1 MTTKFAIT
9 LNSSGDWEPW
19 IELAKSHATAQ
30 RIWEYVNPENPQR
43 IYLSE
48 PTIPTT
54 DTVHQL
60 LRSERTSTLAPS
72 IPLSESSE
80 AEDPPAP
87 PPRPRRR
94 GRPPNNPVPQ
104 GDNDEDADPPPPPAP
119 QGPTDTEVEARLKIE
134 NIRYKHAY
142 QLYSHQQQAFDV
154 LPTIIQNSVNRGYLQ
169 HTYNCDS
176 AYEMLVSL
184 KERVAPD
191 DFATTLDVRMQYK
204 HLSKPPKGQTLDT
217 WVNKW
222 EEIYQRGIKLN
233 IPDVAAP
240 NPHFDFLN
248 AVENV
253 LPDFYTVNQDLLL
266 KQAQAGKVMDFPDLL
281 NLFRNAKRMH
291 QVKQGGRLLGGES
304 AFTASLQKEPVSF

>member
-9 LNSSGDWEPW
+9 LNSSDDWEPW
-19 IELAKSHATAQ
+19 IKLAKSHAMAQ

-43 IYLSE
+43 VYLSE
-48 PTIPTT
+48 PTIPTA
-54 DTVHQL
+54 DTVRQL
-60 LRSERTSTLAPS
+60 LLAERTPASTRTVQPTSTPASTPPDVPSRAPRRQTGR
-72 IPLSESSE
+72 
-80 AEDPPAP
+80 AQDGDDDDAP
-87 PPRPRRR
+87 PP
-94 GRPPNNPVPQ
+94 
-104 GDNDEDADPPPPPAP
+104 AAPAQP
-119 QGPTDTEVEARLKIE
+119 DLTDVEVEARLKIE
-134 NIRYKHAY
+134 TIRYKHKYQAY
-142 QLYSHQQQAFDV
+142 LHQQRAFDL

-184 KERVAPD
+184 KQKVAPD
-191 DFATTLDVRMQYK
+191 DFVTALDVRMQYK
-204 HLSKPPKGQTLDT
+204 HLSKPPKGQTLDS

-233 IPDVAAP
+233 IPEVTAP

-248 AVENV
+248 AAENV
-253 LPDFYTVNQDLLL
+253 LPHFYTVNQDLLL
-266 KQAQAGKVMDFPDLL
+266 KQAQAGDVMDFPDLL

-304 AFTASLQKEPVSF
+304 AFAVSLQKEPILSASF